1 MGAESDGPLLTL
13 ARRLRSLGPPSI
25 SVLIAR
31 VGEAQ
36 EYEDFAALVRGFL
49 SECEREIL
57 GHSTPVGQMAAF
69 MSRFQD
75 RYFTLGEWVL
85 DMAEGYSDFTHQI
98 PVQIM
103 GISWDDYHTIPTDY
117 RPGLQLMTYVLEDP
131 YEEEE
136 GARVALAEACAED
149 VSPELLERVPPGG
162 LTVAQAH
169 RLLEGTSYAG
179 LMHWGDVLVQDTGTH
194 FFDMTDEEVSY
205 YPLWWDRETVE
216 ELTRQWA
223 LADRIHQSIM
233 QLAEWLE
240 EDPPAHLGEMLAFIE
255 KRRDES
261 CSEERR

>member
-1 MGAESDGPLLTL
+1 M
-13 ARRLRSLGPPSI
+13 
-25 SVLIAR
+25 AR
-31 VGEAQ
+31 VGESQ
-36 EYEDFAALVRGFL
+36 EYEDFAALVREFL
-49 SECEREIL
+49 PEWERDIL

-85 DMAEGYSDFTHQI
+85 EMAEGYSDFTHQI

-103 GISWDDYHTIPTDY
+103 GISWDDYHSIPTDY
-117 RPGLQLMTYVLEDP
+117 RPGLQIMTYVLEDP
-131 YEEEE
+131 YEEED

-149 VSPELLERVPPGG
+149 VSPELLERVPQGG
-162 LTVAQAH
+162 LPVAEAH
-169 RLLEGTSYAG
+169 RLLEGTPYAG
-179 LMHWGDVLVQDTGTH
+179 LMHWADVLVQDTGTH
-194 FFDMTDEEVSY
+194 FFDMTDEEASY
-205 YPLWWDRETVE
+205 YPLGWGRETGE

-240 EDPPAHLGEMLAFIE
+240 EDPPAHLGEILDFIE

-261 CSEERR
+261 CSEEGRWRK